1 MALGYDRDLY
11 MLAFDHRGSFQK
23 QLFGIVDIPTRA
35 QAERI
40 ADTKSLIFEGFLE
53 AQARGAMTPAA
64 GILVDEAFG
73 ASVAKRAKELGI
85 VLAMPAEA
93 SGRPEFD
100 FEFGA
105 DFGSHIEAFA
115 PTFTKVL
122 VRYNPEGDKEINA
135 RQTARLRRLA
145 DWLHQHDRKFLFEL
159 LVPPTA
165 EQLASV
171 DEDQERYD
179 REIRPELVVRTIAAM
194 QDAEV
199 EADVWKIEGLDE
211 PADCKRVA
219 AQAQQGGRDN
229 VACIVLGRG
238 ADVARVT
245 QWLQAGASV
254 PGYRGF
260 AIGRTLW
267 WDALVGFRD
276 EALTRAEATQLIADN
291 YLQAVDI
298 YRNAAA

>member
-1 MALGYDRDLY
+1 MSLGYDRDLY

-23 QLFGIVDIPTRA
+23 QLFGIVDTPTHA

-53 AQARGAMTPAA
+53 ARARGAMTPAA
-64 GILVDEAFG
+64 GILVDEEFG

-122 VRYNPEGDKEINA
+122 VRYNPEGNTEMNA
-135 RQTARLRRLA
+135 RQTARLHRLA

-194 QDAEV
+194 QEAGV
-199 EADVWKIEGLDE
+199 EADIWKIEGLDE

-219 AQAQQGGRDN
+219 ARAQQGGRDN

-276 EALTRAEATQLIADN
+276 EALTRAEATQIIADN
-291 YLQAVDI
+291 YLQAIDI